1 MTTSGTGQSYCSD
14 CPYGSYS
21 PTPGT
26 PCITGCGSSFTTG
39 FTFCVNGMASRPSS
53 YYAYNSTTGLL
64 IYMPYLN
71 SGNALQSA
79 NLRTMAAP
87 TYFQNPS
94 YVTYVWGEV
103 SFTADLTRN
112 ILLLLQTTTIY
123 LVRASPF
130 STLASRAT
138 VPAGVAST
146 IFPVGAHDIANEIGY
161 FLTKSS
167 GGDTYLLGFTT
178 NLTAVGSPL
187 KLNATVLGP
196 NATLPVTEVTSAFT
210 DEANRKAYFTCVGTT
225 GSFVLEL
232 DFATALS
239 TSVGASSVRI
249 TPVPLSDG
257 KARAVYSDGTTLYV
271 GTDASTIVRL
281 SASTL
286 ARTDATFFRQ
296 PYNIVG
302 DGTVTSLMPAQNGTD
317 SLLAVTFNLV
327 GSSERKLIFIRIN
340 GGGSLER
347 LGGIAMPDVNG
358 ASNTPYV
365 ALVDNSY
372 YYGLLDNQFVR
383 LPVKICPAGTFGE
396 GNGRCTNCPAGSFA
410 NYTGATTVRFLRG
423 QGKCVV
429 VSPDRGGGGGPRENS

>member
-1 MTTSGTGQSYCSD
+1 MCPVGTQTAAGQGSCSD

-26 PCITGCGSSFTTG
+26 PCITGCGVSYTTG
-39 FTFCVNGMASRPSS
+39 LPFCINAMTSRTSS
-53 YYAYNSTTGLL
+53 YWAYNSTTGLL

-79 NLRTMAAP
+79 NLSANGAQP

-94 YVTYVWGEV
+94 YVSSVWGQA

-123 LVRASPF
+123 RVRASPF
-130 STLASRAT
+130 SNLASRAT

-196 NATLPVTEVTSAFT
+196 NATLPVTEVTSAYT
-210 DEANRKAYFTCVGTT
+210 DEANRKAYFTCVGAT

-239 TSVGASSVRI
+239 TSLDASSVRI
-249 TPVPLSDG
+249 SIVPASDG
-257 KARAVYSDGTTLYV
+257 MARAVYSDGMTLYV

-296 PYNIVG
+296 PYGIVG
-302 DGTVTSLMPAQNGTD
+302 DGVINSVVPAQNGTD
-317 SLLAVTFNLV
+317 SLLAVTFAL
-327 GSSERKLIFIRIN
+327 GSTERKLIFIRIN
-340 GGGSLER
+340 GGGGSLER
-347 LGGIAMPDVNG
+347 LGGIAMPLVNS
-358 ASNTPYV
+358 AAKPPPYIAV
-365 ALVDNSY
+365 VQDGF
-372 YYGLLDNQFVR
+372 YYGHADTQIIR
-383 LPVKICPAGTFGE
+383 LPLQICPAGKYGE
-396 GNGRCTNCPAGSFA
+396 GNGRCTNCPAGGFA
-410 NYTGATTVRFLRG
+410 NYTGATSVSLWRG
-423 QGKCVV
+423 KTWLFPPCAA
-429 VSPDRGGGGGPRENS
+429 